1 MVKLRTFKKALEK
14 IESVDIRKVPDTRVE
29 VAKTASF
36 DRKTKQFCFF
46 NEKGNVIVKFN
57 QYDVRL
63 ISRVLTDDDKFVFL
77 VILKN
82 DVDYKMEFHMRDGY
96 SFFVADEYL
105 KENIGAVIKAVPK
118 YLCDFKGKRVR
129 VLKTME
135 HSAFSTWNA
144 DNDTEDSVVA
154 ESFVIGNFDYEVK
167 TMSGLAVVDL
177 LDKDNTSYAKALG
190 VTYIVGDT
198 KDGVMI
204 GVDDGDYL
212 LKILE

>member
-1 MVKLRTFKKALEK
+1 MVKFGTLKKALGK
-14 IESVDIRKVPDTRVE
+14 IESVDIQKIPDTRIE

-36 DRKTKQFCFF
+36 DRKTKQFRFF
-46 NEKGNVIVKFN
+46 DGKGNVIVKFN

-96 SFFVADEYL
+96 SFFVTDEYL
-105 KENIGAVIKAVPK
+105 KENIEAVIKAVPK

-129 VLKTME
+129 VLKSTE

-144 DNDTEDSVVA
+144 DNDSEDSVVA
-154 ESFVIGNFDYEVK
+154 ESFVINDFDYEVK
-167 TMSGLAVVDL
+167 VMSGLAVVDL
-177 LDKDNTSYAKALG
+177 LDKDNTAYAKAFG

-198 KDGVMI
+198 TDGVVI
-204 GVDDGDYL
+204 GVDDGDYI
-212 LKILE
+212 LKIIE